1 MLTYV
6 ASDALGSTKR
16 CSRLTNYVY
25 PQTYKKGFIE
35 RRS

>member
-16 CSRLTNYVY
+16 YIWLTNYVY
-25 PQTYKKGFIE
+25 PQTDGFME